1 MTSKLKKKDKE
12 KFYEDVVKE
21 VKLDFEKRQ
30 KERKLY
36 ERQWEL
42 NMNFV
47 EGNQYCD
54 ISKRGDV
61 VNSNDGFYW
70 QNKEVFNHIAPIVEL
85 RLSKFSRIT
94 PIISIRPKTDDDL
107 DVKNANTTEKLLSD
121 AFDKADIRS
130 AVKKATVWSETCGSS
145 FYKIVWNNMGGNVL
159 GSVNGKP
166 VYEGDVEVIPISPFE
181 IFPDNLYS
189 HELCDCQSIIHAR
202 AVSTSE
208 IKEKYGVNLV
218 GDDIDVFNLTKNK
231 SYIDGEDSSIM
242 SSSVVVIEKYEK
254 PNSEFPN
261 GRLITVAGDKLLYY
275 GELPYLNGKNC
286 SRAFPFVKQDCVE
299 SAGGFFGNSI
309 VERLIPVQRAFN
321 AVKNR
326 KHEFLNRLSMGIMT
340 VEDGSCDVEDLE
352 SEGLPPGKVL
362 VYRQGSKAPE
372 MLNETTMPSEF
383 DKEEEKLLNEFVSV
397 SGVSD
402 VSSSSA
408 NARLTSGTAL
418 ELLIEQDNER
428 LVVSA
433 EAIRKSYIEIA
444 KQIIRLYAQFLSGV
458 KAVRHKDNE
467 GKTKIIYVDKNNIVS
482 DDAYI
487 ENENELL
494 YSTTQKKEVIFNL
507 YNSGLLSDDKGVM
520 RRVTKEKVLNLM
532 GYKDLDYQKGIS
544 SLQEEKAQQENQTLK
559 QKQIEIEII
568 DDDEI
573 HIDEHVRFILS
584 EYNSLSSEQKERYF
598 NHVKEHKQ
606 NLENNKNKG
615 VNYGTN

>member
-1 MTSKLKKKDKE
+1 MISKLKKKDKE

-30 KERKLY
+30 KERKFY

-54 ISKRGDV
+54 INKRGEV
-61 VNSNDGFYW
+61 ISSNDGFYW

-94 PIISIRPKTDDDL
+94 PIIAIRPKTDDDL

-159 GSVNGKP
+159 GSVNGNP
-166 VYEGDVEVIPISPFE
+166 VYEGDVEIIPISPFE

-202 AVSTSE
+202 AVSTKE

-218 GDDIDVFNLTKNK
+218 GEDIDVFNLSKSK
-231 SYIDGEDSSIM
+231 SYIGGEDSSIM

-275 GELPYLNGKNC
+275 GELPYLNGKNG
-286 SRAFPFVKQDCVE
+286 SRTFPFVKQDCVE

-321 AVKNR
+321 TVKNR

-340 VEDGSCDVEDLE
+340 VEDGSCDVDDLE

-372 MLNETTMPSEF
+372 MLNEITMPSEF
-383 DKEEEKLLNEFVSV
+383 DKEEEKLLNEFVAV

-507 YNSGLLSDDKGVM
+507 YNSGLLSDEKGVL

-573 HIDEHVRFILS
+573 HIDEHIRFILS
-584 EYNSLSSEQKERYF
+584 EYNYLTSEQKERYF

-606 NLENNKNKG
+606 NLENLKNKG

>member
-1 MTSKLKKKDKE
+1 MQSKLRKKDKE
-12 KFYEDVVKE
+12 KFYEEIVSE

-42 NMNFV
+42 NMSFV

-54 ISKRGDV
+54 INKRGDV
-61 VNSNDGFYW
+61 VNNNDGFYW

-94 PIISIRPKTDDDL
+94 PIVSIRPKTDDDL
-107 DVKNANTTEKLLSD
+107 DVKNANTTEKLLTD
-121 AFDKADIRS
+121 AFDKADVRS

-145 FYKIVWNNMGGNVL
+145 FYKIVWNNSGGNIL
-159 GSVNGKP
+159 GSVNDKP
-166 VYEGDVEVIPISPFE
+166 VYEGDVEIIAISPFE
-181 IFPDNLYS
+181 IFPDNLFS
-189 HELCDCQSIIHAR
+189 HELQDCESIIHAR
-202 AVSTSE
+202 AVSTKE
-208 IKEKYGVNLV
+208 IKEKYGVNLP
-218 GDDIDVFNLTKNK
+218 GEDISVFNLTKNK
-231 SYIDGEDSSIM
+231 SNIQNEDGSIM

-299 SAGGFFGNSI
+299 SAGSFFGNSI

-352 SEGLPPGKVL
+352 NEGLPPGKVL
-362 VYRQGSKAPE
+362 VYRQGTKAPE
-372 MLNETTMPSEF
+372 MLNEITMPSEF

-458 KAVRHKDNE
+458 KAVRHKDKE

-507 YNSGLLSDDKGVM
+507 YKSGLLSDEKGVM

-532 GYKDLDYQKGIS
+532 GYKDLDYQKGVS
-544 SLQEEKAQQENQTLK
+544 SLQEEKAQQENQTLMK
-559 QKQIEIEII
+559 NQLFTEII

-584 EYNSLSSEQKERYF
+584 EYNSLSNEQKERFF
-598 NHVKEHKQ
+598 NHVKEHKE
-606 NLENNKNKG
+606 NLEKQKNEGINNGKR
-615 VNYGTN
+615 